1 MLAWCST
8 TQSRFCSRL
17 SSMNTASTALTLATI
32 SRRSSWLKTG
42 LRPFLAK
49 LSWSEET
56 PTTSRSPRAA
66 DRFSTRTWPT
76 WNTSNV
82 PKVITVLPATSTPPL
97 RRVAPANPTV
107 STASHL
113 EIASPTR
120 RPEAQQVLEGSAGHT
135 RRASEDRSPMIHAGG
150 IPHQFQV
157 QQLQTLHGIRLN
169 VGAAQRPRWSVDGR
183 ITCDGEDQQP
193 ASGCDEAADVE
204 DHGGAQAYRKGLRGV
219 GLHHKIEMVTPLG
232 RRIQ

>member
-1 MLAWCST
+1 
-8 TQSRFCSRL
+8 
-17 SSMNTASTALTLATI
+17 MNTTSTALTLATI

-82 PKVITVLPATSTPPL
+82 PKVITV
-97 RRVAPANPTV
+97 

-120 RPEAQQVLEGSAGHT
+120 RPEAQQVLEGSAGHC
-135 RRASEDRSPMIHAGG
+135 RRAGEDRSPMIHAGG
-150 IPHQFQV
+150 IPHQFQA
-157 QQLQTLHGIRLN
+157 QHLQTLHGIRLN

-183 ITCDGEDQQP
+183 ITCNGQ
-193 ASGCDEAADVE
+193 
-204 DHGGAQAYRKGLRGV
+204 
-219 GLHHKIEMVTPLG
+219 
-232 RRIQ
+232 